1 MDRWPS
7 WNACDGTQRRLEKY
21 GIKNIPP
28 YPSNTSVR
36 LPNSSTPCIEGE
48 SMWWSLILIPKNN
61 FLYSEIVFT
70 GENEDSLNLVSTF
83 TNYIQNHKKNNK
95 FIKIRSAYFSL
106 VDLYEEPE
114 TEIEL
119 IVYEDGLVKS
129 VIFDYIDYEIKGVL
143 LKHKYILDLKC

>member
-1 MDRWPS
+1 MKERS
-7 WNACDGTQRRLEKY
+7 
-21 GIKNIPP
+21 
-28 YPSNTSVR
+28 
-36 LPNSSTPCIEGE
+36 
-48 SMWWSLILIPKNN
+48 KNN
-61 FLYSEIVFT
+61 FLYTEIVFT

-83 TNYIQNHKKNNK
+83 TNYIQNNEKDNK

-129 VIFDYIDYEIKGVL
+129 VIFDFIDYEIKGVL
-143 LKHKYILDLKC
+143 LKHKYILDLNC